1 MRILVLGAGY
11 LGAKAAELALDRGDE
26 VVLADNW
33 YATDRGQ
40 LAPLELR
47 GARIVTVDI
56 RDRGQLHMVLREQ
69 PDRVLV
75 LAAQASRPLA
85 EVEPDYTE
93 ETNLTGVRRVA
104 EAVASVGGLPV
115 AYASSLNV
123 YGPSLTGEVG
133 IGHPYGPQGDLA
145 HLSKI
150 YAELCLDLYARR
162 HEFAVGL
169 FRLGILYGPS
179 PVEHSRTES
188 QTVVDKFRRLAQSGE
203 RLVVDAGAG
212 TIGVAHVEDAARIL
226 LDAPLAG
233 AANVAA
239 EAVTVPD
246 LAALAE
252 GREPAGNPSCSFV
265 TPFEYQ
271 HRVAEYLRDC
281 VAA

>member
-33 YATDRGQ
+33 YATDRRQ
-40 LAPLELR
+40 LAVLEAR
-47 GARIVTVDI
+47 GARVETADI
-56 RDRGQLHMVLREQ
+56 RRRDQVDALLRPA
-69 PDRVLV
+69 PDRLLL

-93 ETNLTGVRRVA
+93 ATNLTGARRVA
-104 EAVASVGGLPV
+104 EAVARAGGLPV
-115 AYASSLNV
+115 AYASSVHV
-123 YGPSLTGEVG
+123 YGPGLAGE
-133 IGHPYGPQGDLA
+133 IGPNHPYGAQSDLA
-145 HLSKI
+145 HLSKV
-150 YAELCLDLYARR
+150 YAELCLDLFARR
-162 HEFAVGL
+162 HGFELGL

-179 PVEHSRTES
+179 PVEHARAES
-188 QTVVDKFRRLAQSGE
+188 QTVVDKFRRLAQAGE
-203 RLVVDAGAG
+203 ELTVDPGAG

-226 LDAPLAG
+226 LEAPLAG

-239 EAVTVPD
+239 EAVSVAD
-246 LAALAE
+246 LAAYAK
-252 GREPAGNPSCSFV
+252 GREPAGSADLHFA

-271 HRVAEYLRDC
+271 YGVAEYLRDC

>member
-40 LAPLELR
+40 LAVLEAR
-47 GARIVTVDI
+47 GARVETADI
-56 RDRGQLHMVLREQ
+56 RRREQ
-69 PDRVLV
+69 VDTLLRPAPDRVLL

-93 ETNLTGVRRVA
+93 ETNLTGARRVA
-104 EAVASVGGLPV
+104 EAVAHVGDVPL
-115 AYASSLNV
+115 AYASSLHV
-123 YGPSLTGEVG
+123 YGPGLSGEVG
-133 IGHPYGPQGDLA
+133 PDHSYGAQGDLA
-145 HLSKI
+145 HLSKV
-150 YAELCLDLYARR
+150 YAELCLDLFARR
-162 HEFAVGL
+162 HGFELGL

-179 PVEHSRTES
+179 PVEHARSES
-188 QTVVDKFRRLAQSGE
+188 QTVVDKFRRLAQAGE
-203 RLVVDAGAG
+203 ELTVDPGAG

-233 AANVAA
+233 PANVAA
-239 EAVTVPD
+239 EAVSVAD
-246 LAALAE
+246 LAAFAL
-252 GREPAGNPSCSFV
+252 GREPTGHADCSFV
-265 TPFEYQ
+265 TPFEYR
-271 HRVAEYLRDC
+271 HDVAEYLRDC

>member
-40 LAPLELR
+40 LAPLEVR
-47 GARIVTVDI
+47 GARITTVDI
-56 RDRGQLHMVLREQ
+56 RDRGQLHMVLRER

-93 ETNLTGVRRVA
+93 ATNLTGARRIA
-104 EAVASVGGLPV
+104 EAVAQLDGLPV

-123 YGPSLTGEVG
+123 YGPSLSGE
-133 IGHPYGPQGDLA
+133 IGPDHPFGPQGDLA

-150 YAELCLDLYARR
+150 YAELCLDLFARR
-162 HEFAVGL
+162 HGFPLGN

-179 PVEHSRTES
+179 IVEHSRTES
-188 QTVVDKFRRLAQSGE
+188 QTVVDKFRRLAASGE
-203 RLVVDAGAG
+203 QLVVDPEAG

-226 LDAPLAG
+226 LDAPLDG
-233 AANVAA
+233 PVNVAA
-239 EAVTVPD
+239 ESVTVAD
-246 LAALAE
+246 LAALAQ
-252 GREPAGNPSCSFV
+252 GREPTGGASCTFA
-265 TPFEYQ
+265 TPFEYR
-271 HRVAEYLRDC
+271 HRVADYLRDC